1 MKWTNAIRGTFK
13 GMGESISRFPMT
25 VLFLV
30 AIAGLN
36 VLTIEDTDSDFTRL
50 IFTFMIGA
58 MLSIIGQMV
67 YERFNLKETLRYG
80 FFGGAGVLTL
90 LYYFIIGPQ
99 HDFNMEISIKT
110 SITLF
115 ALFIAFI
122 WIPTINNEAV
132 PFHRSFL
139 AIVKAFFT
147 TLLFSLVLAGGITA
161 IFSATTYLLFEMD
174 YDILTHLMNIVVSLF
189 APIFFLSLT
198 PLYPKA
204 ADDSDTV
211 ESESVEQFR
220 VPRFLEVLIS
230 YVVIPLVVIYTLILV
245 IYVAMNVTGDFWT
258 DNLLEPLL
266 VSYAIIVIIVLILSY
281 NIENRLTI
289 KFRQIFPKVLLPI
302 VIFQTVASV
311 LKIGEMGITH
321 GRYYVIMFGVFATIA
336 GVIFGFFKVKHHG
349 YIAVALL
356 VLTTFSIIPPI
367 DAFTISKNS
376 QINFLVEKLEANNM
390 LEGNEIIP
398 NSDIPMK
405 DKIAITRSAFYLQR
419 LGYNNDVAFLPDDY
433 EIYNDFPRL
442 FGFSQTYSENQIEQ
456 DGSQY
461 FYLDQGNLYVVDIA
475 NYDVMAKMDMIGSQ
489 RVAPLSIEVDG
500 EMYTIQVTMDY
511 DEYPLIQI
519 IDSKG
524 ESYLSH
530 NTKEIYDEMFGE
542 DTTVGYSPQ
551 NVNVEDATFTVEN
564 DKVNASI
571 LVNSMERSESYM
583 SIEFV
588 LYIEFK

>member
-36 VLTIEDTDSDFTRL
+36 ALMIEDTDLDFTRL

-58 MLSIIGQMV
+58 MLSIIAQMV
-67 YERFNLKETLRYG
+67 YERFDLKETLRYG

-90 LYYFIIGPQ
+90 LYYFSIGPQ
-99 HDFNMEISIKT
+99 HDFNMIISIKT
-110 SITLF
+110 GIALF

-122 WIPTINNEAV
+122 WIPTIENEAV

-161 IFSATTYLLFEMD
+161 IFSATTYLLFDMD
-174 YDILTHLMNIVVSLF
+174 YDILGHLMNIVVSLF
-189 APIFFLSLT
+189 APIFFLSMM
-198 PLYPKA
+198 PFYPKA
-204 ADDSDTV
+204 ADDGYTV
-211 ESESVEQFR
+211 ESETVEQFR

-245 IYVAMNVTGDFWT
+245 VYVAMNITGDFWT

-266 VSYAIIVIIVLILSY
+266 VSYAIIVIVVLILSY
-281 NIENRLTI
+281 NIENRFTI
-289 KFRQIFPKVLLPI
+289 KFRQMFPKVLLPI

-356 VLTTFSIIPPI
+356 VLTTISIIPPI

-390 LEGNEIIP
+390 LEDNVIIP
-398 NSDIPMK
+398 NSDIPEK
-405 DKIAITRSAFYLQR
+405 DKIAITQSAFYLQR
-419 LGYNNDVAFLPDDY
+419 LGYNDDIAFLPDDY

-442 FGFSQTYSENQIEQ
+442 FGFSETYPGHQIEY
-456 DGSQY
+456 DGSQF
-461 FYLDQGNLYVVDIA
+461 FYLEQENRYVVDIT
-475 NYDVMAKMDMIGSQ
+475 NYDVMAKLDIIDNQ

-500 EMYTIQVTMDY
+500 EMYTVQVTMDY
-511 DEYPLIQI
+511 DDYPLIQI
-519 IDSKG
+519 IDSEGIK
-524 ESYLSH
+524 YLSH
-530 NTKEIYDEMFGE
+530 NTKEMYDEMFGE
-542 DTTVGYSPQ
+542 DTTVGYIRQ
-551 NVNVEDATFTVEN
+551 NVTVEDATFVVEN
-564 DKVNASI
+564 DKVNVSI
-571 LVNSMERSESYM
+571 LVNSMERSKSYV
-583 SIEFV
+583 SIDFV
-588 LYIEFK
+588 LYIDFK

>member
-36 VLTIEDTDSDFTRL
+36 ALMIEDTDLDFTRL

-58 MLSIIGQMV
+58 MLSIIAQMV
-67 YERFNLKETLRYG
+67 YERFDLKETLRYG

-90 LYYFIIGPQ
+90 LYYFSIGPQ
-99 HDFNMEISIKT
+99 HDFNMIISIKT
-110 SITLF
+110 GIALF

-122 WIPTINNEAV
+122 WIPTIENEAV

-161 IFSATTYLLFEMD
+161 IFSATTYLLFDMD
-174 YDILTHLMNIVVSLF
+174 YDILGHLMNIVVSLF
-189 APIFFLSLT
+189 APIFFLSMT
-198 PLYPKA
+198 PFYPKA
-204 ADDSDTV
+204 ADDGYTV
-211 ESESVEQFR
+211 ESETVEQFR

-245 IYVAMNVTGDFWT
+245 VYVAMNITGDFWT

-266 VSYAIIVIIVLILSY
+266 VSYAIIVIVVLILSY
-281 NIENRLTI
+281 NIENRFTI
-289 KFRQIFPKVLLPI
+289 KFRQMFPKVLLPI

-356 VLTTFSIIPPI
+356 VLTTISIIPPI
-367 DAFTISKNS
+367 DGFTISKNS

-390 LEGNEIIP
+390 LEDNVIIP
-398 NSDIPMK
+398 NSDIPEK
-405 DKIAITRSAFYLQR
+405 DKIAITQSAFYLQR
-419 LGYNNDVAFLPDDY
+419 LGYNDDIAFLPDDY

-442 FGFSQTYSENQIEQ
+442 FGFSETYPGHQIEY

-461 FYLDQGNLYVVDIA
+461 FYLEQENRYVVDIT
-475 NYDVMAKMDMIGSQ
+475 NYDVMAKLDIIDNQ

-500 EMYTIQVTMDY
+500 EMYTVQVTMDY
-511 DEYPLIQI
+511 DDYPLIQI
-519 IDSKG
+519 IDSEGIK
-524 ESYLSH
+524 YLSH
-530 NTKEIYDEMFGE
+530 NTKEMYDEMFGE
-542 DTTVGYSPQ
+542 DTTVGYIRQ
-551 NVNVEDATFTVEN
+551 NVTVEDATFVVEN
-564 DKVNASI
+564 DKVNVSI
-571 LVNSMERSESYM
+571 LVNSMERSKSYV
-583 SIEFV
+583 SIDFV
-588 LYIEFK
+588 LYIDFK

>member
-36 VLTIEDTDSDFTRL
+36 ALMIEDTDLDFTRL

-58 MLSIIGQMV
+58 MLSIIAQMV
-67 YERFNLKETLRYG
+67 YERFDLKETLRYG

-90 LYYFIIGPQ
+90 LYYFSIGPQ
-99 HDFNMEISIKT
+99 HDFNMIISIKT
-110 SITLF
+110 GIALF

-122 WIPTINNEAV
+122 WIPTIENEAV

-161 IFSATTYLLFEMD
+161 IFSATTYLLFDMD
-174 YDILTHLMNIVVSLF
+174 YDILGHLMNIVVSLF
-189 APIFFLSLT
+189 APIFFLSMM
-198 PLYPKA
+198 PFYPKA
-204 ADDSDTV
+204 ADDGYTV
-211 ESESVEQFR
+211 ESETVEQFR

-245 IYVAMNVTGDFWT
+245 VYVAMNITGDFWT

-266 VSYAIIVIIVLILSY
+266 VSYAIIVIVVLILSY
-281 NIENRLTI
+281 NIENRFTI
-289 KFRQIFPKVLLPI
+289 KFRQMFPKVLLPI

-356 VLTTFSIIPPI
+356 VLTTISIIPPI
-367 DAFTISKNS
+367 DGFTISKNS

-390 LEGNEIIP
+390 LEDNVIIP
-398 NSDIPMK
+398 NSDIPEK
-405 DKIAITRSAFYLQR
+405 DKIAITQSAFYLQR
-419 LGYNNDVAFLPDDY
+419 LGYNDDIAFLPDDY

-442 FGFSQTYSENQIEQ
+442 FGFSETYPGHQIEY

-461 FYLDQGNLYVVDIA
+461 FYLEQENRYVVDIT
-475 NYDVMAKMDMIGSQ
+475 NYDVMAKLDIIDNQ

-500 EMYTIQVTMDY
+500 EMYTVQVTMDY
-511 DEYPLIQI
+511 DDYPLIQI
-519 IDSKG
+519 IDSEGIK
-524 ESYLSH
+524 YLSH
-530 NTKEIYDEMFGE
+530 NTKEMYDEMFGE
-542 DTTVGYSPQ
+542 DTTVGYIRQ
-551 NVNVEDATFTVEN
+551 NVTVEDATFVVEN
-564 DKVNASI
+564 DKVNVSI
-571 LVNSMERSESYM
+571 LVNSMERSKSYV
-583 SIEFV
+583 SIDFV
-588 LYIEFK
+588 LYIDFK